1 MKRLLIAEPAARDL
15 EGIVDYIALDNPIA
29 AESVYRGIVAAAQK
43 LPQFPALGRPGRHP
57 ETRELSVSGLP
68 YLIVYEVGAEAV
80 TILAVF
86 HTVRDLAQALRERMH
101 GADLSELISEITPE
115 KLHGEVDFDK
125 PGEER

>member
-1 MKRLLIAEPAARDL
+1 MAEPAAHDL

-29 AESVYRGIVAAAQK
+29 AEGVYRGIVAAAQK

-68 YLIVYEVGAEAV
+68 YLIVYEVSAETV

-86 HTVRDLAQALRERMH
+86 HTSRDLAQAMQERV
-101 GADLSELISEITPE
+101 SSS
-115 KLHGEVDFDK
+115 
-125 PGEER
+125 